1 MTDKQLHIL
10 YIGNKLAEHG
20 RTPTAID
27 TLGPLLEQ
35 EGHTLYYASNKL
47 KQSARLREMLY
58 SIWTYRKQVDMV
70 LIDTYSTTAF
80 YYAWMAAKLCGWLG
94 IKYMPILHGGNLP
107 ERFQHSPGKCRT
119 VFGNS
124 VMSIAVS
131 PYLLHYLEQAG
142 YKGTVI
148 ENSIRL
154 ADYSFRHRTK
164 PQPRLLWVRSFHE
177 TYNPLMAIHVVQEL
191 TRQHPG
197 VHLTMVGP
205 DVDGSMEACKQLSSL
220 LEVEEQI
227 TFTGKLTKQEWT
239 TLAQEHDVFINTTH
253 YDNLPVSVLEAMA
266 LGLPVVST
274 NVGGIPYI
282 IQDKQNGVLVN
293 PGEPS
298 EMADAIQQLIRNEE
312 LSALVS
318 LNARKYAE
326 QFDWSI
332 IKVKWQKLF
341 NSIAAS

>member
-1 MTDKQLHIL
+1 MAGKQLHIL
-10 YIGNKLAEHG
+10 YVGNKLADHG

-27 TLGPLLEQ
+27 TLGPLLER
-35 EGHTLYYASNKL
+35 EGHILYYTSNKL
-47 KQSARLREMLY
+47 KQSARLRDMLY
-58 SIWTYRKQVDMV
+58 TIWKYRKQVGLV

-80 YYAWMAAKLCGWLG
+80 YYAWLSAKLCRWLG
-94 IKYMPILHGGNLP
+94 IKYIPILHGGNLP
-107 ERFQHSPGKCRT
+107 ARFQHSPGKCRT

-124 VMSIAVS
+124 TINIAVS

-148 ENSIRL
+148 ENSIAL
-154 ADYSFRHRTK
+154 EDYSSRQRTHLR
-164 PQPRLLWVRSFHE
+164 PQLLWVRSFHE
-177 TYNPLMAIHVVQEL
+177 TYNPQMAVHLVHELKQQYPDVQ
-191 TRQHPG
+191 
-197 VHLTMVGP
+197 LTMVGP
-205 DVDGSMEACKQLSSL
+205 DVDGSMEKCKLLSTEL
-220 LEVEEQI
+220 GVEQQI
-227 TFTGKLTKQEWT
+227 TFTGKLSKEGWTK
-239 TLAQEHDVFINTTH
+239 LAQEKDIFINTTN

-282 IQDKQNGVLVN
+282 IEDKQNGLLVN
-293 PGEPS
+293 PGEVR
-298 EMADAIQQLIRNEE
+298 EMADAIQQLMRNDE
-312 LSALVS
+312 LSASVS
-318 LNARKYAE
+318 INAREYAE

>member
-20 RTPTAID
+20 RTPTSID

-35 EGHTLYYASNKL
+35 EGHTIYYASNKL

-58 SIWTYRKQVDMV
+58 CIWTYRKQVDLV

-80 YYAWMAAKLCGWLG
+80 YYAWMSAKLCGWLG
-94 IKYMPILHGGNLP
+94 IKYIPILHGGNLP
-107 ERFQHSPGKCRT
+107 ARFQNSPQKCKG

-124 VMSIAVS
+124 VMNIAVS
-131 PYLLHYLEQAG
+131 PYLLHYLQQAG

-154 ADYSFRHRTK
+154 ADYSFRHRAK
-164 PQPRLLWVRSFHE
+164 LQPRLLWVRSFHE
-177 TYNPLMAIHVVQEL
+177 TYNPQMAVHLVHEL
-191 TRQHPG
+191 KQQYPDAQ
-197 VHLTMVGP
+197 LTMVGP
-205 DVDGSMEACKQLSSL
+205 EVDGSMENCQQLSSL
-220 LEVEEQI
+220 LNVEKQV
-227 TFTGKLTKQEWT
+227 TFTGKLTKLEWT
-239 TLAQEHDVFINTTH
+239 TLAQQQDIFINTTH

-266 LGLPVVST
+266 LGMPVVST
-274 NVGGIPYI
+274 NVGGMPYI
-282 IQDKQNGVLVN
+282 IQDKQNGLLVN
-293 PGEPS
+293 PGEVR

-312 LSALVS
+312 LSASVS

-341 NSIAAS
+341 NSITAS

>member
-1 MTDKQLHIL
+1 MPDNKLRIL
-10 YIGNKLAEHG
+10 YIGNKLAVHG

-35 EGHTLYYASNKL
+35 EGHTLHYAGSQL
-47 KQSARLREMLY
+47 KQSARLRNMLY
-58 SIWTYRKQVDMV
+58 TIWQHRKTVDLV

-80 YYAWMAAKLCGWLG
+80 YYAWLCAKLCTWSG
-94 IKYMPILHGGNLP
+94 IKYVPILHGGNLP
-107 ERFQHSPGKCRT
+107 ARFQNSPQKCKT

-124 VMSIAVS
+124 ITNIAVS
-131 PYLLHYLEQAG
+131 AYLQQYLEKAG
-142 YKGTVI
+142 FKGTVI
-148 ENSIRL
+148 ENSICL
-154 ADYSFRHRTK
+154 EEYDFKHRTSL
-164 PQPRLLWVRSFHE
+164 QPNLLWVRSFHE
-177 TYNPLMAIHVVQEL
+177 TYNPLMAIHVVNEL
-191 TRQHPG
+191 KPRYPD

-205 DVDGSMEACKQLSSL
+205 DVDGSMEECKQLSSL
-220 LEVEEQI
+220 LEVEGQI

-239 TLAQEHDVFINTTH
+239 ALAQQHDVFINTTH

-282 IQDKQNGVLVN
+282 IKDRQNGLLVN

-298 EMADAIQQLIRNEE
+298 EMADSIQQLIRDEE
-312 LSALVS
+312 LSASVS

-332 IKVKWQKLF
+332 IKIKWQKLF